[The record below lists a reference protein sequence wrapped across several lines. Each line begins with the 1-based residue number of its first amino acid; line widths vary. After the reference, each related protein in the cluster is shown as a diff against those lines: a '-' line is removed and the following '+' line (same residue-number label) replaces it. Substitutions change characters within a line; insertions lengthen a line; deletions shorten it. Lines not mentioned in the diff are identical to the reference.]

1 MLLTPTQVS
10 DEFKKYGLIGRL
22 VPLTDD
28 VFKNVDGLIKNV
40 AITLGS
46 EFDFIGEP
54 VDPDGIYPFPR
65 KGIYKGN
72 LSRSGTPDCI
82 YEAQLYILIHDK
94 SESFLPASY
103 NRNKDVTYLDRG
115 SSKSEKVTS
124 VVDSK
129 VISSKETFSDWNRYS
144 IRSFCLHDRVKAMI
158 SEYLIPDSAVVS
170 FEVKTKAAQSLL
182 EVL

>member
-10 DEFKKYGLIGRL
+10 DEFKKYGLIEKS

-28 VFKNVDGLIKNV
+28 VFKNIDGLIKNV

-46 EFDFIGEP
+46 EFAFIGEP
-54 VDPDGIYPFPR
+54 VDPDSIYPFPR
-65 KGIYKGN
+65 KGIYEGN

-103 NRNKDVTYLDRG
+103 NRDKDVTYLSRG
-115 SSKSEKVTS
+115 SKKTETTTSIVDDQIVLSKKY
-124 VVDSK
+124 
-129 VISSKETFSDWNRYS
+129 SSTWNKYS
-144 IRSFCLHDRVKAMI
+144 IRSFSLHDRVRSMI
-158 SEYLIPDSAVVS
+158 SKYLTPDFAERS
-170 FEVKTKAAQSLL
+170 FEVKN
-182 EVL
+182 